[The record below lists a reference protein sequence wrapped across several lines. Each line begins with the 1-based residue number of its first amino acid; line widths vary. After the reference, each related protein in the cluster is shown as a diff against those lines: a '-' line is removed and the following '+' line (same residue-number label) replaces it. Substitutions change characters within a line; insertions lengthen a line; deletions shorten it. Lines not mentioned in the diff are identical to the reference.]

1 MSEELVEFLKYAE
14 NTTAL
19 TAKAAKSPRLSRI
32 HQRVCTVRASEEIGM
47 KYMQAWEEKYY
58 DKKEAREE
66 GLAEGRSEGLAI
78 GRAEGE
84 QNKLR
89 QQIEKKLARGKS
101 VSEIA
106 EALEEE
112 EDTVR
117 KMIQEIQNGR
127 EAK

>member
-1 MSEELVEFLKYAE
+1 
-14 NTTAL
+14 
-19 TAKAAKSPRLSRI
+19 
-32 HQRVCTVRASEEIGM
+32 
-47 KYMQAWEEKYY
+47 MQAWEEKYY

-66 GLAEGRSEGLAI
+66 GLAEGRSEGLAL

-106 EALEEE
+106 EALEESE
-112 EDTVR
+112 ETVR
-117 KMIQEIQNGR
+117 RIIENIKQVN
-127 EAK
+127 

>member
-1 MSEELVEFLKYAE
+1 M
-14 NTTAL
+14 
-19 TAKAAKSPRLSRI
+19 
-32 HQRVCTVRASEEIGM
+32 G
-47 KYMQAWEEKYY
+47 EKYY

>member
-1 MSEELVEFLKYAE
+1 
-14 NTTAL
+14 
-19 TAKAAKSPRLSRI
+19 
-32 HQRVCTVRASEEIGM
+32 
-47 KYMQAWEEKYY
+47 MQAWEEKYY

-66 GLAEGRSEGLAI
+66 GLAEGLAEGRSEGLAL

>member
-1 MSEELVEFLKYAE
+1 
-14 NTTAL
+14 
-19 TAKAAKSPRLSRI
+19 
-32 HQRVCTVRASEEIGM
+32 
-47 KYMQAWEEKYY
+47 MQAWEEKYY

-66 GLAEGRSEGLAI
+66 GLAEGRSEGLAL

-127 EAK
+127 EVK

>member
-1 MSEELVEFLKYAE
+1 
-14 NTTAL
+14 
-19 TAKAAKSPRLSRI
+19 
-32 HQRVCTVRASEEIGM
+32 
-47 KYMQAWEEKYY
+47 MQAWEEKYY

-66 GLAEGRSEGLAI
+66 GLAEGRSEGLAL

-127 EAK
+127 EGK